1 MQAAKTNTTENW
13 TTVISKKDKKDKNKI
28 RKCHINDC
36 VGKCDCFEKLA
47 CYKCEGRLRCKC
59 DMRN

>member
-1 MQAAKTNTTENW
+1 MQAAKDKTENW
-13 TTVISKKDKKDKNKI
+13 TTVISKKDKKDKNKV

-36 VGKCDCFEKLA
+36 MGKCDCYDKLA
-47 CYKCEGRLRCKC
+47 CYTCEGRLRCKC